1 MEMVVVSF
9 SGMEL
14 RGGINC
20 FLGALSLLESGSTSW
35 DFVKCQIFLVIRMI
49 LSLWGKNNLK
59 VKDFRAILCKGSW

>member
-9 SGMEL
+9 SRMEL

-20 FLGALSLLESGSTSW
+20 FLGALSLVESGSTSW
-35 DFVKCQIFLVIRMI
+35 DFVKCQIFLVIGMI